1 MPRSGSG
8 EDMGLG
14 HLSDADLVFKRKY
27 RWTLEIRGLCVG
39 DIPPFYVKTAA
50 RPSLT
55 IDETEINFLHGK
67 TWIPGKGT
75 WESLNVTYYDVK
87 NNPNLSTLYSWLA
100 TVYNFT
106 DPIGIH
112 QASTIRGYAGLGIL
126 KMFDGCGTVLEEWNL
141 HNMWPQ
147 AVNWGDLDYASSEE
161 CVIDITMRY
170 AFAES
175 RPTQCAAPIDPC
187 CSGCEPPRTASA
199 LAVLLNGFA
208 TSRSFTLPPNRL
220 TGYTYALPVGGPP
233 FLTP

>member
-1 MPRSGSG
+1 MARSGAG

-87 NNPNLSTLYSWLA
+87 GNPNQSNLWSWLA
-100 TVYNFT
+100 SVYNFT

-112 QASTIRGYAGLGIL
+112 QASTARGYAGLGVL
-126 KMFDGCGTVLEEWNL
+126 KLFDGCGTIMEEWNL
-141 HNMWPQ
+141 HHVWPQ
-147 AVNWGDLDYASSEE
+147 AVNFGDLDYASSDE
-161 CVIDITMRY
+161 VVMDLTLRY
-170 AFAES
+170 GFAELI
-175 RPTQCAAPIDPC
+175 PTPCAAPVDPC
-187 CSGCEPPRTASA
+187 GSGCEPARTASA
-199 LAVLLNGFA
+199 LAVLLQTFS
-208 TSRSFTLPPNRL
+208 TSFTTTIPP
-220 TGYTYALPVGGPP
+220 TVPVPLGGPP